1 MLGRELKRVEKLADR
16 LDRVLAL
23 RDQEL
28 GLTADGVRDSQKGSN
43 PEFFSANPES
53 RIPNPGLS
61 ANPGSSPTPRSM
73 APPLIPNPST
83 ILPVP
88 PPTPGS
94 VTIAAGRGDLAKV
107 FGVAGTAITS
117 GFLRDL
123 GEYNGELLG
132 LAAIRTYEKMRRGD
146 AQVRATLAA
155 CKLPVQSAK
164 WEVVPGKSA
173 VGPARREQSAAGSA
187 DPEPRTPSP
196 VSSTGAGRATESKA
210 KEVAQFVK
218 DNLFGGLEFRTS
230 TGGWATQNW
239 DEVVR
244 NALLMVDFGCAVHEE
259 VWTVDGDRVRLRKL
273 ASRLPLTFYRWHTE
287 ADGETLLALEQY
299 GYRGGRF
306 LNVLLPADKM
316 ALFTLNREGA
326 NFWGIALQRAMY
338 PHWYVKSQ
346 LYRVDAIACERN
358 ALGVPVWKLPPGFS
372 KEDRDAAFNFVTQLA
387 AHEATGAVEPP
398 GDPSSGFRIVGYQGN
413 LREAMPSIEH
423 HNIMISRAALALFMD
438 LGTTSQHGSRSLGQ
452 EHGDFFLLALQN
464 LADQVAWVIEST
476 AVRRLVDYNFGE
488 GAPLPRLVVANVQA
502 RSLGAITEALT
513 KLATAGLVVSESNLR
528 SFLRSELA
536 LPDEGPS
543 DLVAIRGETVA
554 EGGTSQPVE
563 GRGAGRA

>member
-1 MLGRELKRVEKLADR
+1 MTGDGIRDSESERNSRVETR
-16 LDRVLAL
+16 NSGRV
-23 RDQEL
+23 
-28 GLTADGVRDSQKGSN
+28 SN
-43 PEFFSANPES
+43 FDFRASSSEARTTNSGAAPD
-53 RIPNPGLS
+53 
-61 ANPGSSPTPRSM
+61 PGSL
-73 APPLIPNPST
+73 APPLVPNPST

-94 VTIAAGRGDLAKV
+94 VTIAQGRGDLAKV

-132 LAAIRTYEKMRRGD
+132 LGAIRTYEKMRRGD

-164 WEVVPGKSA
+164 WEVAPAEDRNAKIENRNSAPGRVSSFEF
-173 VGPARREQSAAGSA
+173 R
-187 DPEPRTPSP
+187 
-196 VSSTGAGRATESKA
+196 VSSTGAGKNTQAKA
-210 KEVAQFVK
+210 KEIAAFVK

-230 TGGWATQNW
+230 TGGWTTQNW

-306 LNVLLPADKM
+306 LNVLLPAEKM
-316 ALFTLNREGA
+316 ALFTYNREGA
-326 NFWGIALQRAMY
+326 NFWGMALQRAMY
-338 PHWYVKSQ
+338 PHWYIKSH
-346 LYRVDAIACERN
+346 LYRIDAIACERN
-358 ALGVPVWKLPPGFS
+358 ALGVPVWRLPKGFS
-372 KEDRDAAFNFVTQLA
+372 REDREAAFNFVTQLA

-398 GDPSSGFRIVGYQGN
+398 GEITDGFRIVGYQGN
-413 LREAMPSIEH
+413 LRETMPSIEH

-438 LGTTSQHGSRSLGQ
+438 LGTTAQHGSRSLGE

-464 LADQVAWVIEST
+464 LADQIAFDIQST
-476 AVRRLVDYNFGE
+476 AIRRLVEYNFGE
-488 GAPLPRLVVANVQA
+488 GAPLPQLVVANVQA
-502 RSLGAITEALT
+502 RSLAAITEALT

-528 SFLRSELA
+528 GFLRSELA
-536 LPDEGPS
+536 LPDEGPR

-554 EGGTSQPVE
+554 EGAESQPVA
-563 GRGAGRA
+563 GVGAGSA

>member
-1 MLGRELKRVEKLADR
+1 MSARSTDNGRQAKMLGREWQRVEKLADR
-16 LDRVLAL
+16 LDRVLSL

-28 GLTADGVRDSQKGSN
+28 GMTGDAK
-43 PEFFSANPES
+43 PE
-53 RIPNPGLS
+53 RGIPNAG
-61 ANPGSSPTPRSM
+61 AM
-73 APPLIPNPST
+73 APPYVPVPST
-83 ILPVP
+83 IQPVP
-88 PPTPGS
+88 PPAPGS
-94 VTIAAGRGDLAKV
+94 VTIAKGRVDLANM

-132 LAAIRTYEKMRRGD
+132 LAAIRIYEKMRRGD

-164 WEVVPGKSA
+164 WEVL
-173 VGPARREQSAAGSA
+173 PAESGNSKLETRNSEDGRVSNVEF
-187 DPEPRTPSP
+187 R
-196 VSSTGAGRATESKA
+196 VSSNGAGKNTAAKA
-210 KEVAQFVK
+210 KEVAEFVK
-218 DNLFGGLEFRTS
+218 SNLFGGLEFRTS
-230 TGGWATQNW
+230 TGGWTTQNW

-259 VWTVDGDRVRLRKL
+259 VWTLDGDRVRLRKL

-316 ALFTLNREGA
+316 ALFSYCREGA

-346 LYRVDAIACERN
+346 LYRIDAIACERN

-372 KEDRDAAFNFVTQLA
+372 REDRDAAFNFVTQLA

-413 LREAMPSIEH
+413 LREALPSIEH

-438 LGTTSQHGSRSLGQ
+438 LGTTSKHGSRSLG
-452 EHGDFFLLALQN
+452 ETHGDFFLLALQN
-464 LADQVAWVIEST
+464 LADQVAWVIQST
-476 AVRRLVDYNFGE
+476 AIRRLVEYNFGE
-488 GAPLPRLVVANVQA
+488 DVPLPRLVVANVQA
-502 RSLGAITEALT
+502 RSLSQITETLT
-513 KLATAGLVVSESNLR
+513 KLATAGLVVPESNLR
-528 SFLRSELA
+528 GFLRSELA
-536 LPDEGPS
+536 LPPEEAGN
-543 DLVAIRGETVA
+543 RGDALTIADCRMPVA
-554 EGGTSQPVE
+554 EG
-563 GRGAGRA
+563 

>member
-1 MLGRELKRVEKLADR
+1 
-16 LDRVLAL
+16 
-23 RDQEL
+23 
-28 GLTADGVRDSQKGSN
+28 
-43 PEFFSANPES
+43 
-53 RIPNPGLS
+53 
-61 ANPGSSPTPRSM
+61 M

-94 VTIAAGRGDLAKV
+94 VTIAEGRADLAKV

-132 LAAIRTYEKMRRGD
+132 LGAIRIYEKMRRGD

-164 WEVVPGKSA
+164 WDVLPRDVRRSSSVVSGKN
-173 VGPARREQSAAGSA
+173 GLGQ
-187 DPEPRTPSP
+187 RTTDNGQRT
-196 VSSTGAGRATESKA
+196 SSTGAGKNTESKA
-210 KEVAQFVK
+210 KEVAEFVK
-218 DNLFGGLEFRTS
+218 SNLFGGLEFRSS
-230 TGGWATQNW
+230 TGGWSTQNW

-244 NALLMVDFGCAVHEE
+244 NALLMVDFGCSVHEE

-273 ASRLPLTFYRWHTE
+273 AGRLPLTFYRWHTE

-316 ALFTLNREGA
+316 ALFTYNREGA

-338 PHWYVKSQ
+338 PHWYIKSQ

-358 ALGVPVWKLPPGFS
+358 ALGVPVWRLPKGFS

-398 GDPSSGFRIVGYQGN
+398 GEPSDGFRVVGYQGN
-413 LREAMPSIEH
+413 LREALPTIEH

-438 LGTTSQHGSRSLGQ
+438 LGTTTEHGSRSVG
-452 EHGDFFLLALQN
+452 ETHGDFFLLALQN
-464 LADQVAWVIEST
+464 LADQVAWEIEST
-476 AVRRLVDYNFGE
+476 AIRRLVNYNFGE
-488 GAPLPRLVVANVQA
+488 GAPLPHLVVANVQA
-502 RSLGAITEALT
+502 RSLEAITEALT

-528 SFLRSELA
+528 DFLRAELA
-536 LPDEGPS
+536 LPDEGPR
-543 DLVAIRGETVA
+543 DPVAIRGETVA
-554 EGGTSQPVE
+554 EGAKSQPVA
-563 GRGAGRA
+563 GVGAGSA